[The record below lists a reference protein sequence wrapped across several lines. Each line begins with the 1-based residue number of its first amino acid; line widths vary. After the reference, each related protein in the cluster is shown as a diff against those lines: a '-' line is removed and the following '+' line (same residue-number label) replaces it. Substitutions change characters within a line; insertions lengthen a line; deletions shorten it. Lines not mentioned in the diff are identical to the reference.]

1 MLLLPFIDL
10 EYNKKTKKY
19 KAILEN
25 GSLEG
30 TYKFFMIFFTRSN
43 NCNLNTRFFE
53 DE

>member
-19 KAILEN
+19 KAVFEN
-25 GSLEG
+25 GTLEG
-30 TYKFFMIFFTRSN
+30 TYKFWMIFFTRSN
-43 NCNLNTRFFE
+43 NFNLNVRYF